1 MVRRTKEEAQETRNR
16 ILDAAEQVFLERGVS
31 RTSLN
36 EIATAAG
43 VTRGAIYWHFQDKSA
58 VFNEMMTRV
67 TLPFEETMR
76 RIDDPD
82 TDPIAALRA
91 GLEGAFA
98 RAVGNPQARRVFE
111 IATYK
116 VEYVEETEAVR
127 QRHVAHRG
135 EKLEQFRRA
144 LARSAERGDLQLT
157 LPVPVLADGLHA
169 LVSGLFQNWLL
180 DPAAFDLIEVG
191 TGAFDTF
198 MAGLKYH
205 HA

>member
-36 EIATAAG
+36 EIAAAAG
-43 VTRGAIYWHFQDKSA
+43 VTRGAIYWHFQDKSD
-58 VFNEMMTRV
+58 VFNAMMTRV

-82 TDPIAALRA
+82 TDPIAALRT
-91 GLEGAFA
+91 GLQGAFD
-98 RAVGNPQARRVFE
+98 RAVNNPQARRVFE

-127 QRHVAHRG
+127 ERHVTHRG

-180 DPAAFDLIEVG
+180 DPTAFNLPEVG
-191 TGAFDTF
+191 TAAFDTF
-198 MAGLKYH
+198 MAGLKYR